1 MHIQVNVRMENMGRF
16 NSDMLKNSILNK
28 LLIKISQHG
37 NFVISL

>member
-16 NSDMLKNSILNK
+16 NSNVEKHTILNK